1 MYLPFQYFGA
11 KTSLLLTLSNTLNS
25 TSAALC
31 NSALGM
37 KSGAIRN
44 AQITASSIW
53 NKYHTARL
61 ARLGTVKRGRY
72 VGAWC
77 ARHNNHH
84 QWLKVDFG
92 RPMKIKKIETQGRQD
107 TNQWVTRY
115 QLSYSQDGSH
125 RTLYRYKS
133 NDKVEIKHF
142 MSNCLLQKYSLIC
155 IRFSCS
161 RQGQRNAIFK
171 CTREYTL

>member
-1 MYLPFQYFGA
+1 MSRYTRTEPRRQCTFNCLLCYHLPIQYLNTQTA
-11 KTSLLLTLSNTLNS
+11 KLLTLSALNF

-53 NKYHTARL
+53 NQYHAARL

-84 QWLKVDFG
+84 QWLKVDFKK
-92 RPMKIKKIETQGRQD
+92 PMKITKIETQGRQD

-115 QLSYSQDGSH
+115 QLSYSQDGAH
-125 RTLYRYKS
+125 WTLYRHRS
-133 NDKVEIKHF
+133 NDKVKIKH
-142 MSNCLLQKYSLIC
+142 
-155 IRFSCS
+155 
-161 RQGQRNAIFK
+161 
-171 CTREYTL
+171 

>member
-1 MYLPFQYFGA
+1 M
-11 KTSLLLTLSNTLNS
+11 TSTI
-25 TSAALC
+25 AALC

-37 KSGAIRN
+37 KSGAIKN
-44 AQITASSIW
+44 AQITASSVW

-84 QWLKVDFG
+84 QWLKVDFK
-92 RPMKIKKIETQGRQD
+92 RPMKITKIETQGRQD

-115 QLSYSQDGSH
+115 QLSYSQDGAH
-125 RTLYRYKS
+125 WTLYRYKS
-133 NDKVEIKHF
+133 ADKVETNGF
-142 MSNCLLQKYSLIC
+142 V
-155 IRFSCS
+155 
-161 RQGQRNAIFK
+161 
-171 CTREYTL
+171 

>member
-1 MYLPFQYFGA
+1 VFRHTRTEPSQQCTLNCHRIIYYIGIICQSSTFIA
-11 KTSLLLTLSNTLNS
+11 KTALLLTLSYTLNP

-37 KSGAIRN
+37 RSGAIRN

-53 NKYHTARL
+53 NKYHAARL
-61 ARLGTVKRGRY
+61 ARMGTVKRGRY

-84 QWLKVDFG
+84 QWLKVDFKQ
-92 RPMKIKKIETQGRQD
+92 PMKITKIETQGRQD

-115 QLSYSQDGSH
+115 QLSYSQDGAH
-125 RTLYRYKS
+125 WTLYRQRS
-133 NDKVEIKHF
+133 NDKVKINPF
-142 MSNCLLQKYSLIC
+142 FQTVYYSQK
-155 IRFSCS
+155 
-161 RQGQRNAIFK
+161 
-171 CTREYTL
+171 

>member
-1 MYLPFQYFGA
+1 MLVWYLTILPTLLNVNVDIHWTAFFGIIGNSN
-11 KTSLLLTLSNTLNS
+11 TLLLTLSNTFNPI
-25 TSAALC
+25 SAALC

-77 ARHNNHH
+77 ARHNNHN
-84 QWLKVDFG
+84 QWLKVDFR
-92 RPMKIKKIETQGRQD
+92 RPMKITKIETQGRQD

-115 QLSYSQDGSH
+115 QLSYSQDGAH
-125 RTLYRYKS
+125 WTLYRHRS
-133 NDKVEIKHF
+133 SDKVEKPL
-142 MSNCLLQKYSLIC
+142 MSWFFRQK
-155 IRFSCS
+155 
-161 RQGQRNAIFK
+161 
-171 CTREYTL
+171 

>member
-1 MYLPFQYFGA
+1 MNF
-11 KTSLLLTLSNTLNS
+11 

-37 KSGAIRN
+37 RSGAIRN

-53 NKYHTARL
+53 NKYHAARL
-61 ARLGTVKRGRY
+61 ARMGTVKRGRY

-84 QWLKVDFG
+84 QWLKVDFKQ
-92 RPMKIKKIETQGRQD
+92 PMKITKIETQGRQD

-115 QLSYSQDGSH
+115 QLSYSQDGAH
-125 RTLYRYKS
+125 WTLYRHRS
-133 NDKVEIKHF
+133 NDKVSRNKAL
-142 MSNCLLQKYSLIC
+142 MSNCLFQSEKKFDMHEVFLYKTKTKESNI
-155 IRFSCS
+155 
-161 RQGQRNAIFK
+161 
-171 CTREYTL
+171 